1 MKRAIVIVA
10 GGSGKRM
17 GTDIPKQFLI
27 VGGKPVLASTI
38 ERFHTYDA
46 QMQIVLVLPENQI
59 TYWQTL
65 CAEYQF
71 NIKHTIAKGG
81 ETRFHSVK
89 NGLAAVVDAEVVG
102 VHDGVR
108 PLVSVATVERCFD
121 CAAKYGTA
129 VPVMPAV
136 ESVRFIDADG
146 SSHAVNR
153 AQIRMVQTPQM
164 FQYDILMNSYN
175 QPYTDLFTDDASV
188 VETAGHAITLIEGN
202 KENIKL
208 TTPDDLVYAKMLMA
222 KEK

>member
-46 QMQIVLVLPENQI
+46 QMQIVLVLPQSQI
-59 TYWQTL
+59 AYWHKLT
-65 CAEYQF
+65 AEYHID
-71 NIKHTIAKGG
+71 IKHQIVSGG

-89 NGLAAVVDAEVVG
+89 NGLSAIKDADVVG

-108 PLVSVATVERCFD
+108 PLVSTATIDRCFD
-121 CAAKYGTA
+121 SATQHGSA
-129 VPVMPAV
+129 VPVMPSV
-136 ESVRFIDADG
+136 ESVRFVDENG
-146 SSHAVNR
+146 TSHAVDR
-153 AQIRMVQTPQM
+153 ARVRMVQTPQV
-164 FQYDILMNSYN
+164 FRYDILTNSYQ
-175 QPYTDLFTDDASV
+175 QPYSDLFTDDASV
-188 VETAGHAITLIEGN
+188 VEAAGYTITLVDGN

-208 TTPDDLVYAKMLMA
+208 TTPDDLVYAEMLMA
-222 KEK
+222 K